1 MGLDR
6 DKEDNRRFD
15 AVFEAFLAEKR
26 RVAGVLFSING
37 LVKDF

>member
-6 DKEDNRRFD
+6 DKEDDRLFD

-26 RVAGVLFSING
+26 LATGVFFSRNG